1 MKTLDSTDKLYP
13 SRLREIVQVPKTLFV
28 QGEVSCLTKPCVA
41 IVGTRKPSN
50 IALRTTKEWATVLS
64 NAGIVIVSG
73 MALGI
78 DGAAHQGALQGAAK
92 TIAVLGCG
100 VHVDYP
106 KQHRELKQAIIDQG
120 GCVVSEYPPDTPP
133 RPANFPHRNRI
144 ISALSDGVIVME
156 AALKSGSLTTAKIA
170 AEQGREVMAVPGSIH
185 HPMTQGCHRLI
196 REGATLVS
204 SIQEVVECLR
214 FSIPITWDA
223 QVSDE
228 KTTRLGKEERRLMT
242 YIHHFSTPIDDI
254 VLHSGLAF
262 HEVCSMLI
270 TLELSGH
277 VEKVAGGYRLL

>member
-1 MKTLDSTDKLYP
+1 
-13 SRLREIVQVPKTLFV
+13 
-28 QGEVSCLTKPCVA
+28 
-41 IVGTRKPSN
+41 
-50 IALRTTKEWATVLS
+50 
-64 NAGIVIVSG
+64 
-73 MALGI
+73 
-78 DGAAHQGALQGAAK
+78 
-92 TIAVLGCG
+92 
-100 VHVDYP
+100 